1 MLRFLRLAAI
11 ALLAMAGV
19 AASADAQTYPQRTV
33 KFIIPFGPGS
43 GTDITARMIADRL
56 TARWGKPVVVENR
69 PGGDGLVS
77 ITAFTSANDDHTLL
91 FVPVGTFA
99 VHPFTHA
106 KLPYDAGRDLLPI
119 VNVSSI
125 ILSFT
130 ASSGSKIGTLA
141 DFVAQARAEPG
152 KLNIAAA
159 AGNSDFLLSGFVKS
173 QDLQVAKVPY
183 RDIMKGPT
191 DLAEDRIQILASSIT
206 IVQALHQA
214 GKVKILAVTSRTR
227 APTAPEVRTVVEAGF
242 PALQLDSLI
251 GIFGP
256 RGMPD
261 ALRESIAADVRAVAA
276 SDPVIASR
284 LSATGMLLDIRG
296 PREFTAGVAEI
307 RGKLGDIANSVGI
320 RPPVQ

>member
-11 ALLAMAGV
+11 ALLAMAGA
-19 AASADAQTYPQRTV
+19 AASASAQTYPQRTV

-77 ITAFTSANDDHTLL
+77 ITAFTGANDDHTLL

-141 DFVAQARAEPG
+141 DFVAQARATARALPG
-152 KLNIAAA
+152 
-159 AGNSDFLLSGFVKS
+159 
-173 QDLQVAKVPY
+173 
-183 RDIMKGPT
+183 
-191 DLAEDRIQILASSIT
+191 
-206 IVQALHQA
+206 
-214 GKVKILAVTSRTR
+214 
-227 APTAPEVRTVVEAGF
+227 APMR
-242 PALQLDSLI
+242 
-251 GIFGP
+251 
-256 RGMPD
+256 
-261 ALRESIAADVRAVAA
+261 AA
-276 SDPVIASR
+276 SPA
-284 LSATGMLLDIRG
+284 
-296 PREFTAGVAEI
+296 
-307 RGKLGDIANSVGI
+307 
-320 RPPVQ
+320 